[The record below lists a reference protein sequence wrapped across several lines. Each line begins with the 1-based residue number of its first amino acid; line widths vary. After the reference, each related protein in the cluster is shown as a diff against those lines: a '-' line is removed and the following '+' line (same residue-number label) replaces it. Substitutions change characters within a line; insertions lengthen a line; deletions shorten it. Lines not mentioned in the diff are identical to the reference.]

1 MSGSRSVKERKEL
14 LLNTT
19 KIIFNSHWSR
29 KRFLE
34 GVSGLFVN
42 SEKLNVIYQS
52 TNPVQINLKNKKK
65 WITFVGKLNRAKGY
79 DLFGKATLKI
89 LKKYSDWKAIV
100 IGDEPRST
108 LSFKHKRLDVMG
120 FINHN
125 RVLKIF

>member
-1 MSGSRSVKERKEL
+1 MNPKKKIILYFHNDPLTMSGSRSVKERKEL

-65 WITFVGKLNRAKGY
+65 
-79 DLFGKATLKI
+79 
-89 LKKYSDWKAIV
+89 
-100 IGDEPRST
+100 
-108 LSFKHKRLDVMG
+108 
-120 FINHN
+120 
-125 RVLKIF
+125 